1 MDAYEVVEQHWPY
14 DGPHS
19 DETVEQA
26 ATAVGQLVRYLSNAT
41 WPYKR
46 NVASGPTLYRVLSSM
61 NSSVYGLRQLLEQLQ
76 TTAVELADDE
86 SMYDDRRDRPAR
98 GTAVDAAAAL
108 GEALVALAPLIRAVE
123 HASSLTCH
131 LGHEETRKGSSR

>member
-1 MDAYEVVEQHWPY
+1 MDAYEVVEQNWPY

-19 DETVEQA
+19 DETVESA

-41 WPYKR
+41 WPYKKV
-46 NVASGPTLYRVLSSM
+46 VASGPTLYRVLSSV
-61 NSSVYGLRQLLEQLQ
+61 NASAYGLRQLLEQLQ
-76 TTAVELADDE
+76 TTAVDLAEDE

-98 GTAVDAAAAL
+98 TTAVDTAAAL
-108 GEALVALAPLIRAVE
+108 GEALRALGPLIRAVE

-131 LGHEETRKGSSR
+131 LGHETPRRSR